1 MIAIDDD
8 EMVDAGAA
16 RLREL
21 ERLAVEKLTN
31 RGVSSMTVAP
41 PDSRIQ
47 DKKAG
52 KPSDNTLRA
61 IRKTADD
68 DTFCPPRSSGAGT
81 GDRTADAVQGELP

>member
-1 MIAIDDD
+1 
-8 EMVDAGAA
+8 
-16 RLREL
+16 
-21 ERLAVEKLTN
+21 
-31 RGVSSMTVAP
+31 MTVAP